1 LHRENA
7 IVKMETVKKKTPRPS
22 AAKIAA
28 EVIKEF
34 EGYSSEPYL
43 CPSGIPTIGYG
54 NTMYTNG
61 DRVTMDDK
69 EIDKKEAEKMLLDTI
84 KSVEKQVKNVVEVK
98 LPAHKLAALIS
109 FTYNVGIG
117 NFSKSTLLAWLNSNP
132 DYSEIPSQFRRW
144 NKGGG
149 RVLKGL
155 VRRREAEVEI
165 WEGTS
170 QYI

>member
-1 LHRENA
+1 
-7 IVKMETVKKKTPRPS
+7 MEIAKKKTRPS

-34 EGYSSEPYL
+34 EGYSSKPYL
-43 CPSGIPTIGYG
+43 CPSGIATIGYG
-54 NTMYTNG
+54 NTMHLNG
-61 DRVTMDDK
+61 ERVTMDDP
-69 EIDKKEAEKMLLDTI
+69 EIDEKEANKMLLDTI
-84 KSVEKQVKNVVEVK
+84 KSVEKQVKNVLEVK

-117 NFSKSTLLAWLNSNP
+117 NLSKSTLLAWVNSNP
-132 DYSEIPSQFRRW
+132 DYSRIPEQFRRW

-155 VRRREAEVEI
+155 VRRREAEVALWIGEV
-165 WEGTS
+165 S
-170 QYI
+170 

>member
-1 LHRENA
+1 
-7 IVKMETVKKKTPRPS
+7 METAKKTPRPN

-43 CPSGIPTIGYG
+43 CPANVPTIGYG
-54 NTMYTNG
+54 NTMYPNG
-61 DRVTMDDK
+61 ERVTMDDP
-69 EIDKKEAEKMLLDTI
+69 EITEEQSTEMLMDTI

-98 LPAHKLAALIS
+98 LPAHKFAALIS

-117 NFSKSTLLAWLNSNP
+117 NLSNSTLLAWVNSNP
-132 DYSEIPSQFRRW
+132 NYSQIPSQFRRW
-144 NKGGG
+144 NRGGG
-149 RVLKGL
+149 KVLKGL
-155 VRRREAEVEI
+155 IRRREAEIEL

-170 QYI
+170 QYA

>member
-1 LHRENA
+1 M
-7 IVKMETVKKKTPRPS
+7 IVRMETAKKKTPRPN
-22 AAKIAA
+22 AVKIAA

-34 EGYSSEPYL
+34 EGYSSKPYL

-54 NTMYTNG
+54 NTRYLNG
-61 DRVTMDDK
+61 ERVTMDDP
-69 EIDKKEAEKMLLDTI
+69 EIDKKEAEKMLLDTV
-84 KSVEKQVKNVVEVK
+84 KFVEKDVKNVLEHK
-98 LPAHKLAALIS
+98 LKAHKMAALIS

-117 NFSKSTLLAWLNSNP
+117 ALSNSTLLAWVNSNP

-144 NKGGG
+144 NRGGG

-155 VRRREAEVEI
+155 IRRREAEIEL

-170 QYI
+170 RYI

>member
-1 LHRENA
+1 
-7 IVKMETVKKKTPRPS
+7 MEKAPRPS

-43 CPSGIPTIGYG
+43 CPANIPTIGYG
-54 NTMYTNG
+54 NTMYANG
-61 DRVTMDDK
+61 ERVTMDDSD
-69 EIDKKEAEKMLLDTI
+69 ITKKEAEKMLLDTI

-98 LPAHKLAALIS
+98 LKPYQFAALIS

-117 NFSKSTLLAWLNSNP
+117 NLSNSTLLAWVNSNP
-132 DYSEIPSQFRRW
+132 DYSQIPSQFRRW
-144 NKGGG
+144 NRGGG
-149 RVLKGL
+149 KVLKGL
-155 VRRREAEVEI
+155 IRRREAEIEL

-170 QYI
+170 QYV

>member
-1 LHRENA
+1 
-7 IVKMETVKKKTPRPS
+7 METAKKKTPRPS
-22 AAKIAA
+22 TAKIAA

-34 EGYSSEPYL
+34 EGYSSKPYL

-54 NTMYTNG
+54 NTIYPNG
-61 DRVTMDDK
+61 ERVTMDDP
-69 EIDKKEAEKMLLDTI
+69 EIDEKEANKMLLDTI
-84 KSVEKQVKNVVEVK
+84 KSVEKQVKNVLEVK
-98 LPAHKLAALIS
+98 LPAHKMAALIS

-117 NFSKSTLLAWLNSNP
+117 NLSKSTLLAWVNSNP

-155 VRRREAEVEI
+155 VRRREAEVEV

>member
-1 LHRENA
+1 MHRDNV
-7 IVKMETVKKKTPRPS
+7 IVKMETAKKQPKPS

-34 EGYSSEPYL
+34 EGYSSKPYL

-54 NTMYTNG
+54 NTRYLSG
-61 DRVTMDDK
+61 ERVTMDDK
-69 EIDKKEAEKMLLDTI
+69 AVTKKFAEKMLLDTI
-84 KSVEKQVKNVVEVK
+84 KDVEKQVKSVLDVK
-98 LPAHKLAALIS
+98 LNEHQLAALIS

-117 NFSKSTLLAWLNSNP
+117 NLSKSTLLSWINQRPSL
-132 DYSEIPSQFRRW
+132 EMIPSEFLRW
-144 NKGGG
+144 NKSKG
-149 RVLKGL
+149 RVLNGL
-155 VRRREAEVEI
+155 VHRREAEVAL

>member
-1 LHRENA
+1 
-7 IVKMETVKKKTPRPS
+7 METAKKKIPRPS

-34 EGYSSEPYL
+34 EGYSSKPYL
-43 CPSGIPTIGYG
+43 CPANIPTIGYG
-54 NTMYTNG
+54 NTIYPNG
-61 DRVTMDDK
+61 ERVTMDDP
-69 EIDKKEAEKMLLDTI
+69 EIDKAEAEKMLLDTI
-84 KSVEKQVKNVVEVK
+84 KTVEKQVKNVLEVK
-98 LPAHKLAALIS
+98 LKAHQLAALIS

-117 NFSKSTLLAWLNSNP
+117 NFSNSTLLAWLNSSP
-132 DYSEIPSQFRRW
+132 DFPRIPEQFRRW

-149 RVLKGL
+149 KVLKGL
-155 VRRREAEVEI
+155 VRRREAEIEL

>member
-1 LHRENA
+1 
-7 IVKMETVKKKTPRPS
+7 MEETAKKKNRS

-34 EGYSSEPYL
+34 EGFESKPYL
-43 CPSGIPTIGYG
+43 CPANVPTIGYG
-54 NTMYTNG
+54 NTMYPNG
-61 DRVTMDDK
+61 ERVTMDDTDIT
-69 EIDKKEAEKMLLDTI
+69 EEQATEMLMDTI

-98 LPAHKLAALIS
+98 IPAHKLAALIS

-117 NFSKSTLLAWLNSNP
+117 NFSNSTLLAWLNSNP
-132 DYSEIPSQFRRW
+132 DFVRIPEQFRRW

-149 RVLKGL
+149 KVLQGL
-155 VRRREAEVEI
+155 VRRREAEIEL

>member
-1 LHRENA
+1 
-7 IVKMETVKKKTPRPS
+7 METVKKKPRPS

-69 EIDKKEAEKMLLDTI
+69 GITKKYAEKMLLDTV
-84 KSVEKQVKNVVEVK
+84 KSVEKQVKSVLDVK
-98 LPAHKLAALIS
+98 LNAHQLAALIS

-117 NFSKSTLLAWLNSNP
+117 NFSNSTLLSWINTRPSL
-132 DYSEIPSQFRRW
+132 EMIPSEFLRW
-144 NKGGG
+144 NKSKGK
-149 RVLKGL
+149 VLNGL

-170 QYI
+170 PYI

>member
-1 LHRENA
+1 
-7 IVKMETVKKKTPRPS
+7 METAKKKTPRLS

-34 EGYSSEPYL
+34 EGYSSKPYL

-61 DRVTMDDK
+61 ERVTMEDP
-69 EIDKKEAEKMLLDTI
+69 EIDEKEANKMLLDTI
-84 KSVEKQVKNVVEVK
+84 KTVEKQVKNVLDVK
-98 LPAHKLAALIS
+98 LKPHKLAALIS

-117 NFSKSTLLAWLNSNP
+117 NLSNSTLLAWVNSNP
-132 DYSEIPSQFRRW
+132 NYSRIPEQFRRW

-155 VRRREAEVEI
+155 VRRREAEVEV

-170 QYI
+170 QYF

>member
-1 LHRENA
+1 
-7 IVKMETVKKKTPRPS
+7 METAKKTPRPN

-43 CPSGIPTIGYG
+43 CPANVPTIGYG
-54 NTMYTNG
+54 NTMYPNG
-61 DRVTMDDK
+61 ERVTMDDP
-69 EIDKKEAEKMLLDTI
+69 EITEEQSTEMLMDTI

-98 LPAHKLAALIS
+98 LPAHKFAALIS

-117 NFSKSTLLAWLNSNP
+117 NLSNSTLLAWVNSNP
-132 DYSEIPSQFRRW
+132 NYSQIPSQFRRW
-144 NKGGG
+144 NRGGG
-149 RVLKGL
+149 KVLKGL
-155 VRRREAEVEI
+155 IRRREAEIEL

-170 QYI
+170 QYV